1 MVTRTKKYPIW
12 VDTCIGFDDPLPE
25 DKVRQLPRKHP
36 LRTDDKTAN
45 VLSEVHATIEV
56 KVKEGSPLAANL
68 DDVNV
73 DVLFMEDLDGMENH
87 KEFLDFIWDE
97 LAKGNTVEMK
107 LIWPS
112 DDELKKVVEQERK
125 DRRWELERAVTIRS
139 DDLFKKR
146 KKRKR

>member
-25 DKVRQLPRKHP
+25 DKVRQLPRNHP
-36 LRTDDKTAN
+36 LRTGDKTAN

-56 KVKEGSPLAANL
+56 KAKEGSPLAANL
-68 DDVNV
+68 DDV
-73 DVLFMEDLDGMENH
+73 DVSVMFMEDLDDMDNH

-97 LAKGNTVEMK
+97 LAKGHTVEMK
-107 LIWPS
+107 LVWPS
-112 DDELKKVVEQERK
+112 DDELKKKVERERK
-125 DRRWELERAVTIRS
+125 TRRWKLERAVTVNS
-139 DDLFKKR
+139 DHLFKKR

>member
-12 VDTCIGFDDPLPE
+12 VDTDMSFSDPLPE

-68 DDVNV
+68 DDL
-73 DVLFMEDLDGMENH
+73 DVTGVFMEDLDDMEDY
-87 KEFLDFIWDE
+87 KEVLDFIWDE
-97 LAKGNTVEMK
+97 LAKGNTVEMRV
-107 LIWPS
+107 IWPS
-112 DDELKKVVEQERK
+112 DDELKKEVEKVRK
-125 DRRWELERAVTIRS
+125 NRRWKLERAVKIRA
-139 DDLFKKR
+139 DDLFRKR
-146 KKRKR
+146 KKRKP